1 MSKASL
7 TVVPRPMTAAG
18 TAARETGRASGAAA
32 PRRGG
37 PAAGRPASWVP
48 APWNERSGRFSVWKT
63 VVLIGCCLPA
73 VTMTGQWCLGLFTSR
88 PLNQA
93 MLMTGVWA
101 VWFLLLSLAVSP
113 ARVIFALPK
122 LIQVRRMLGL
132 TAAAYTVAHLVFYVA
147 MEGFSLP
154 FVVSEIINRFYLTIG
169 FIAVLGF
176 VALSVTSTDAA
187 IRSLG
192 KRWRLLHRLIYPIAV
207 LSLWH
212 FFLTQKIDVTLAVLP
227 TGLFLWLMLW
237 RGLPPAVERALSALL
252 VLAIAAGVG
261 TIAIEYAWY
270 ALATHVPAS
279 RVLAANWHFGPRG
292 PRPSF
297 WVTLDG
303 LAVLLAALLWRLL
316 PKGKLGGLALR

>member
-1 MSKASL
+1 VTRKTPSSAAVLSGAAPAA
-7 TVVPRPMTAAG
+7 VRRTAAG
-18 TAARETGRASGAAA
+18 ERWFSAPWKDRAGRVSPFKSAVLAGCLL
-32 PRRGG
+32 
-37 PAAGRPASWVP
+37 PAA
-48 APWNERSGRFSVWKT
+48 F
-63 VVLIGCCLPA
+63 
-73 VTMTGQWCLGLFTSR
+73 MTAEWCTGTFTGR

-113 ARVIFALPK
+113 ARAIFGLPK

-132 TAAAYTVAHLVFYVA
+132 AAAAYTVAHLIFYVL
-147 MEGFSLP
+147 MEGINLP
-154 FVVSEIINRFYLTIG
+154 FVVSEIIHRFYLTIG

-176 VALSVTSTDAA
+176 IALSVTSTDAA
-187 IRSLG
+187 IRRLG
-192 KRWRLLHRLIYPIAV
+192 RRWKLLHRLVYPVAV

-237 RGLPPAVERALSALL
+237 RGLPASVERQLASLLLLAL
-252 VLAIAAGVG
+252 AAGAA
-261 TIAIEYAWY
+261 TIAVEYAWY
-270 ALATHVPAS
+270 AIATFVPPG
-279 RVLAANWHFGPRG
+279 RVLAANWHFGRLG

-303 LAVLLAALLWRLL
+303 LAVFVAAIAWRRL
-316 PKGKLGGLALR
+316 PVHDKIGAWLTR

>member
-1 MSKASL
+1 MPGGRSAATASA
-7 TVVPRPMTAAG
+7 RPKG
-18 TAARETGRASGAAA
+18 
-32 PRRGG
+32 PGG
-37 PAAGRPASWVP
+37 WFT
-48 APWNERSGRFSVWKT
+48 APWKDRSGRVSAWKT
-63 VVLIGCCLPA
+63 LVLIGCCLPA
-73 VTMTGQWCLGLFTSR
+73 VYMTGQWCLGQFTSR

-113 ARVIFALPK
+113 ARSIFGLSK

-132 TAAAYTVAHLVFYVA
+132 TAAAYTVAHLVFYGA
-147 MEGFSLP
+147 MEGFNLP
-154 FVVSEIINRFYLTIG
+154 FVVGEIIHRFYLTIG
-169 FIAVLGF
+169 FIAVVGF
-176 VALSVTSTDAA
+176 VVLAVTSTDAA

-192 KRWRLLHRLIYPIAV
+192 KRWKLLHQLIYPIAV

-237 RGLPPAVERALSALL
+237 RGMPAAAERTLAGLLILALVAG
-252 VLAIAAGVG
+252 AA
-261 TIAIEYAWY
+261 TIALEYAWY
-270 ALATHVPAS
+270 DFATFVPAS
-279 RVLAANWHFGPRG
+279 RVLAANWHFGPQG

-303 LAVLLAALLWRLL
+303 LAVVLAALIWRIV
-316 PKGKLGGLALR
+316 PKARLGGLALR

>member
-1 MSKASL
+1 MSTPILPVTTKR
-7 TVVPRPMTAAG
+7 VAA
-18 TAARETGRASGAAA
+18 T
-32 PRRGG
+32 RRTG
-37 PAAGRPASWVP
+37 PAGWFT
-48 APWNERSGRFSVWKT
+48 APWKDRSGRFSVWKT
-63 VVLIGCCLPA
+63 LVLIGCCLPA
-73 VTMTGQWCLGLFTSR
+73 VYMTGKWCLGDFTSR

-113 ARVIFALPK
+113 ARSIFALPK

-132 TAAAYTVAHLVFYVA
+132 AAAAYTVAHLIFYGA
-147 MEGFSLP
+147 MEGFNLP
-154 FVVSEIINRFYLTIG
+154 FVVGEIIHRFYLTIG
-169 FIAVLGF
+169 FVAVVGF
-176 VALSVTSTDAA
+176 VVLAVTSTDAS

-192 KRWRLLHRLIYPIAV
+192 KRWKLLHQLIYPIAI

-237 RGLPPAVERALSALL
+237 RGIPAAAERTLAGLLGLALL
-252 VLAIAAGVG
+252 AGAA
-261 TIAIEYAWY
+261 TIAVEYAWY
-270 ALATHVPAS
+270 DLATFVPAS
-279 RVLAANWHFGPRG
+279 RVLAANWHFGPQG

-303 LAVLLAALLWRLL
+303 LAVVLAALVWRVV
-316 PKGKLGGLALR
+316 PKAKLGSLALR

>member
-1 MSKASL
+1 MSQKSE
-7 TVVPRPMTAAG
+7 TV
-18 TAARETGRASGAAA
+18 AA
-32 PRRGG
+32 PARRVP
-37 PAAGRPASWVP
+37 PAERWFSE
-48 APWNERSGRFSVWKT
+48 PWKDRSGRVSPFKS
-63 VVLIGCCLPA
+63 VVLAGCLLPA
-73 VTMTGQWCLGLFTSR
+73 LFMAAAWSAGTFTGR

-101 VWFLLLSLAVSP
+101 VWFLLLSLAVTP
-113 ARVIFALPK
+113 ARAIFGLPR

-132 TAAAYTVAHLVFYVA
+132 AAAAYTLAHLVFYVL
-147 MEGFSLP
+147 MEGINLP
-154 FVVSEIINRFYLTIG
+154 FVVSEIIHRFYLTIG

-176 VALSVTSTDAA
+176 VALALTSTDAS

-192 KRWRLLHRLIYPIAV
+192 RRWKLLHRLVYPVAV

-237 RGLPPAVERALSALL
+237 RGLPAAVERQLASLL
-252 VLAIAAGVG
+252 LLAVVAGAA
-261 TIAIEYAWY
+261 TILAEYAWY
-270 ALATHVPAS
+270 ALETFVPPD

-303 LAVLLAALLWRLL
+303 LAVFVVALLWRRL
-316 PKGKLGGLALR
+316 PAHDRLGAWLTR

>member
-1 MSKASL
+1 MSNPIPTTSG
-7 TVVPRPMTAAG
+7 VPARSVRSKTAAG
-18 TAARETGRASGAAA
+18 RRSG
-32 PRRGG
+32 PGG
-37 PAAGRPASWVP
+37 WFT
-48 APWNERSGRFSVWKT
+48 APWRDRSGRLSAGKT
-63 VVLIGCCLPA
+63 LCLAGCCLPA
-73 VTMTGQWCLGLFTSR
+73 VYMTGQWCLGDFTSR

-113 ARVIFALPK
+113 ARAIFGLPK
-122 LIQVRRMLGL
+122 LIQLRRMLGL
-132 TAAAYTVAHLVFYVA
+132 TAAFYTVAHLIFYIA
-147 MEGFSLP
+147 MEGFKLL
-154 FVVSEIINRFYLTIG
+154 FVASEIIHRFYLTIG

-176 VALSVTSTDAA
+176 VALAVTSTDAS

-192 KRWRLLHRLIYPIAV
+192 KRWKTLHRLIYPIAI

-237 RGLPPAVERALSALL
+237 RGMPASMERTLSGLF
-252 VLAIAAGVG
+252 VLAVLAGAG
-261 TIAIEYAWY
+261 TILTEYAWY
-270 ALATHVPAS
+270 ALATFVPAS
-279 RVLAANWHFGPRG
+279 RVLAANWHFGRLG

-303 LAVLLAALLWRLL
+303 LAVMVAALLWRWV
-316 PKGKLGGLALR
+316 PRARLGGLLAPR

>member
-1 MSKASL
+1 
-7 TVVPRPMTAAG
+7 
-18 TAARETGRASGAAA
+18 
-32 PRRGG
+32 
-37 PAAGRPASWVP
+37 
-48 APWNERSGRFSVWKT
+48 
-63 VVLIGCCLPA
+63 VLVGCFLPA
-73 VTMTGQWCLGLFTSR
+73 VYMTTQWCLGLFTSR

-113 ARVIFALPK
+113 ARSIFGLPK

-132 TAAAYTVAHLVFYVA
+132 AAAAYTVAHLVFYGA
-147 MEGFSLP
+147 MEGFNLP
-154 FVVSEIINRFYLTIG
+154 FVVSEILHRFYLTIG
-169 FIAVLGF
+169 FVAVIGF
-176 VALSVTSTDAA
+176 VVLSITSTDAA

-192 KRWRLLHRLIYPIAV
+192 KRWKLLHRLIYPIAV

-237 RGLPPAVERALSALL
+237 RGMPAAVERTLSGLL
-252 VLAIAAGVG
+252 LLAVLAGAG

-270 ALATHVPAS
+270 ALATFVPVS
-279 RVLAANWHFGPRG
+279 RVLAANWHWGARG

-303 LAVLLAALLWRLL
+303 LAVVGAALLWRLA
-316 PKGKLGGLALR
+316 PKARFGLALRQ

>member
-1 MSKASL
+1 MPAD
-7 TVVPRPMTAAG
+7 
-18 TAARETGRASGAAA
+18 A

-37 PAAGRPASWVP
+37 PAGWFT
-48 APWNERSGRFSVWKT
+48 APWKDRTGKFSPWKT
-63 VVLIGCCLPA
+63 VVLVGCCLPA
-73 VTMTGQWCLGLFTSR
+73 VYMTGQWCLGDFTSR

-113 ARVIFALPK
+113 ARSIFALPK

-132 TAAAYTVAHLVFYVA
+132 AAAAYTVAHLIFYGA
-147 MEGFSLP
+147 MEGFNLL
-154 FVVSEIINRFYLTIG
+154 FVASEIIHRFYLTIG
-169 FIAVLGF
+169 FVAVIGF

-192 KRWRLLHRLIYPIAV
+192 RRWKLLHRLIYPIAV

-237 RGLPPAVERALSALL
+237 RGMPAAVERRLTGLL
-252 VLAIAAGVG
+252 VLAILAGAG
-261 TIAIEYAWY
+261 TIALEYAWY
-270 ALATHVPAS
+270 ALATFVPAA
-279 RVLAANWHFGPRG
+279 RVLAANWHWGARG

-303 LAVLLAALLWRLL
+303 LAVVLAALAWRLL
-316 PKGKLGGLALR
+316 PNSAKLGAVLLR